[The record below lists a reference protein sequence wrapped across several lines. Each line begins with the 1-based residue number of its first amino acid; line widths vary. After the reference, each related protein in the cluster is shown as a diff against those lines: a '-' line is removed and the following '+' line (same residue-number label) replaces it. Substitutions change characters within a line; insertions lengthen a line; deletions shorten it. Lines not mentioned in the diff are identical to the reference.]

1 MSEKNKSRNNEE
13 DEDDSEG
20 DEEEDSKNNDND
32 THKNSAAIFALI
44 LPQLCAGLF
53 ALLESITTF
62 NINKEIEKNKKSNT
76 HENIENEILSQ
87 KNNGNK
93 KGNKNEKIDE
103 LLKDVL
109 TGLCSTLCTLIDTP
123 VPMNFSLQSHYQSCE
138 KLIILLNS
146 IPIIKNISISCYI
159 TVATSLIRQ
168 CDNNLNSPQALLSTL
183 PHLCLYKS
191 SQILQKNQ
199 FDPFGAEIVDY
210 ENVLESF
217 RLIRQCCISCPTVL
231 SIPITISKIENENEI
246 FKTYQSGELF
256 FDCFLF
262 LLKNPNVYQNGCLVR
277 MMCTVLNSF
286 TIGSAKM
293 KYSPSTTSSSSS
305 TSTSFSSSSS
315 SSSTSVLMISG
326 YYKEFKIFFEELL
339 GILLHFGFFSKCE
352 KYLRLYGGFFDTF
365 ILLYK
370 ECSSIE
376 MNRNVPLS
384 LILEKL
390 CQKIGIEEDKYIEN
404 ENIKNEKN
412 ISSNEMNKIVG
423 CGSEGNS
430 ILLFVPSVDPRPQ
443 ILTALQFM
451 RIVYFNLKYYTE
463 SNMVKT
469 SIVKECYLELCNMC
483 RSGILAA
490 KSLNEAETENQRE
503 EIISKIKINY
513 KLIIFPT

>member
-20 DEEEDSKNNDND
+20 DEEENSKNNDND
-32 THKNSAAIFALI
+32 TDRNNAEIFTLI

-62 NINKEIEKNKKSNT
+62 NINKEIEKNKNSNI
-76 HENIENEILSQ
+76 HENIGNEILIRSNQ
-87 KNNGNK
+87 GIK

-123 VPMNFSLQSHYQSCE
+123 VPINFSLQSYYHSCE
-138 KLIILLNS
+138 KLIILLDK

-217 RLIRQCCISCPTVL
+217 RLIRQCCISCPTIL
-231 SIPITISKIENENEI
+231 SIPITISMKENENEI
-246 FKTYQSGELF
+246 SKIYQSGELF
-256 FDCFLF
+256 FECFFF

-286 TIGSAKM
+286 TIGSSKM
-293 KYSPSTTSSSSS
+293 KYSSSSIISFPSS
-305 TSTSFSSSSS
+305 TSTSTSSS
-315 SSSTSVLMISG
+315 SVLMISG
-326 YYKEFKIFFEELL
+326 YYEEFKKKIEELL
-339 GILLHFGFFSKCE
+339 KILLNFGFFNKCE
-352 KYLRLYGGFFDTF
+352 KHLRLYGGFFDIF

-370 ECSSIE
+370 ECSLIE
-376 MNRNVPLS
+376 MNQNVPLS

-390 CQKIGIEEDKYIEN
+390 CQKIGFEEDKCIQN

-412 ISSNEMNKIVG
+412 NRLNEINKIVG
-423 CGSEGNS
+423 SGSEGNS

-463 SNMVKT
+463 SNVIKA
-469 SIVKECYLELCNMC
+469 SIIKECYLELCNMC

-490 KSLNEAETENQRE
+490 KSLNEAKTENQRE